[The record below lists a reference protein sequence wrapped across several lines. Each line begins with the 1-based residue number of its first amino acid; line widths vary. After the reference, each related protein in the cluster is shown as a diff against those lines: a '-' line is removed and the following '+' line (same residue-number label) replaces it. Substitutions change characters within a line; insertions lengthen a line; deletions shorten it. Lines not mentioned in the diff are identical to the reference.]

1 MPSVKNDPEETVA
14 AMFPVPWLTEASSRS
29 CSANMPISCSMVC
42 RPHLETTRCVSTS
55 AARNACSR
63 RIPNI
68 APVAPVI
75 PTMIR
80 LMVLSVVHARP
91 SRPWKVRM
99 NLRRDRSLD
108 QSRSYNRPIG
118 AADTRLRPLTMPPH
132 DTPPAAIADSDY
144 LSAEDAARMLRIKP
158 QTLYTYVSRG
168 LIRSVAQ
175 LDRKQRLYYREDVE
189 TVRARSV

>member
-91 SRPWKVRM
+91 RRAWKVGM

-118 AADTRLRPLTMPPH
+118 AHPTPPPDHAPLRHPACGHCRLRLLECRGRGADVAH
-132 DTPPAAIADSDY
+132 QAANTLY
-144 LSAEDAARMLRIKP
+144 LRQSGAHPFGCATGP
-158 QTLYTYVSRG
+158 QT
-168 LIRSVAQ
+168 
-175 LDRKQRLYYREDVE
+175 
-189 TVRARSV
+189 